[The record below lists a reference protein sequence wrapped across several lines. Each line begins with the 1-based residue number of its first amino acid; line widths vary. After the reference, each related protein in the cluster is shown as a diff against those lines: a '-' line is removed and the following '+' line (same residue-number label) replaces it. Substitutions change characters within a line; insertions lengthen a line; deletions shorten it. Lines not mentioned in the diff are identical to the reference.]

1 MKHLLNNI
9 SEEEKNRIREQH
21 TGGMRI
27 ATDKF
32 KMLVETKQG
41 DVKLY
46 LNENPMPSVSPI
58 SSLDIVGKTV
68 NFYSDKGNTKLL
80 SSYSPS
86 TIKGQGTNPKG
97 GFDIF
102 IEVKGSPVSNRLNF
116 NCQGQYFT
124 ITEKTGGNPNFH
136 MYPNKELSDL
146 ISREYCSKNDA
157 GMDVP
162 KADFASTDGGDNS
175 NMA

>member
-32 KMLVETKQG
+32 KKLVETKQG

-46 LNENPMPSVSPI
+46 LNENITGKGLMAFEF
-58 SSLDIVGKTV
+58 GKTHPGQTEPKYRLV
-68 NFYSDKGNTKLL
+68 ITGPAKWVSNHHITIPVKTIDKSKEGEIITKCTENYGFYFNYGNTDSEKVFFTREGENILK
-80 SSYSPS
+80 PE
-86 TIKGQGTNPKG
+86 
-97 GFDIF
+97 
-102 IEVKGSPVSNRLNF
+102 IERLCSQFVSN
-116 NCQGQYFT
+116 
-124 ITEKTGGNPNFH
+124 
-136 MYPNKELSDL
+136 
-146 ISREYCSKNDA
+146 
-157 GMDVP
+157 
-162 KADFASTDGGDNS
+162 DGGEDVS

>member
-46 LNENPMPSVSPI
+46 LNEQPLEKNKPKPEDLI
-58 SSLDIVGKTV
+58 GKTV
-68 NFYSDKGNTKLL
+68 NFYEDKENQNKIIVLQQAKITGVDENETNNVFTVTPKSMGKPFELRYNCERKDFTVFSSGAPSEAPKKL
-80 SSYSPS
+80 Y
-86 TIKGQGTNPKG
+86 
-97 GFDIF
+97 
-102 IEVKGSPVSNRLNF
+102 
-116 NCQGQYFT
+116 
-124 ITEKTGGNPNFH
+124 
-136 MYPNKELSDL
+136 NKSLSDAAFE
-146 ISREYCSKNDA
+146 IYCTTNSA
-157 GMDVP
+157 GKGVQ
-162 KADFASTDGGDNS
+162 KADFASTDGGDDVS